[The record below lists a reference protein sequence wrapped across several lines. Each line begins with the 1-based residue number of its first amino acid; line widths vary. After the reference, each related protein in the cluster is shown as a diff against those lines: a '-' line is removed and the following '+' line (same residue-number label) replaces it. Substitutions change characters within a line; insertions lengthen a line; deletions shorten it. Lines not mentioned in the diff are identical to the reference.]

1 MPQPASNESA
11 NAHAPTTYG
20 GMYDSARYQF
30 FRAEPSYWEAST
42 PPLAQPTPPLEGDA
56 QTEIAIIGGGYA
68 GLSAAL
74 HLAEAGITCRVLEAG
89 PIGWGASGRNGG
101 FVCLGASFLSPG
113 DIARRHGE
121 DAARGFIALQCEAI
135 DLVDALT
142 RDGGPHIGRQGD
154 GILVIAHAAR
164 RKAELVRESDELAK
178 LGGVSSRMVSPDE
191 LAAVGYDRNMTQH
204 GGLLLE
210 RGFSLNPLAY
220 LRHLA
225 GKALSEGAV
234 LHARSEVLSWRCES
248 GGHVL
253 ATQAG
258 RLHAR
263 QVIVAC
269 NGFMPEHLHPAL
281 VGRVLPI
288 QSNIVVTAPGDVPAA
303 GLARVAGSN
312 TRDLLWYFRQLDD
325 GRLLIGGRGDTTGT
339 ARAGTRMRRHLEA
352 GAAAVFG
359 ARRTPH
365 TEYFWRGFIAA
376 TSTFLPAIGSLKD
389 DATVHYAFGCHGN
402 GVALMSWAGRA
413 LARRIV
419 GSVGALPHAIS
430 LWPRAFPKSGFMR
443 RQTLRLALLRAAI
456 RDRFA

>member
-1 MPQPASNESA
+1 MSQPDSPAR
-11 NAHAPTTYG
+11 APAAFG
-20 GMYDSARYQF
+20 GMYDRARYQF
-30 FRAEPSYWEAST
+30 FRAEPSFWEATT
-42 PPLAQPTPPLEGDA
+42 PPLPQEPAAPTGDA
-56 QTEIAIIGGGYA
+56 RTEVAIIGGGYA

-74 HLAEAGITCRVLEAG
+74 HLAEAGISCRVLEAG
-89 PIGWGASGRNGG
+89 PMGWGASGRNGG

-121 DAARGFIALQCEAI
+121 EAARGFLNLQCEAI

-142 RDGGPHIGRQGD
+142 RDGGPEIGRQAD

-164 RKAELVRESDELAK
+164 RIRELTREADELRA
-178 LGGVSSRMVSPDE
+178 LGGVSSEWITPERLS
-191 LAAVGYDRNMTQH
+191 AADYNPGMAQH
-204 GGLLLE
+204 GGLLLH

-225 GKALSEGAV
+225 GKAMSAGAV
-234 LHARSEVLSWRCES
+234 LHARSEVLSWRRES

-253 ATQAG
+253 ATASG

-263 QVIVAC
+263 HVIVAC

-281 VGRVLPI
+281 VGRVLPV
-288 QSNIVVTAPGDVPAA
+288 QSNIVVTAPGDGP
-303 GLARVAGSN
+303 GEKLARVAGSN

-325 GRLLIGGRGDTTGT
+325 GRLLLGGRGDTTGT
-339 ARAGTRMRRHLEA
+339 ARAATRMRRKLEA
-352 GAAAVFG
+352 GLAEVYG
-359 ARRTPH
+359 PRRAH
-365 TEYFWRGFIAA
+365 RTEYFWRGFIAV
-376 TSTFLPAIGSLKD
+376 TSNFLPAIGSLKD

-413 LARRIV
+413 LAQRIA
-419 GSVGALPHAIS
+419 GKISALPHAVS
-430 LWPRAFPKSGFMR
+430 LWPRAFAKSGFMR

>member
-1 MPQPASNESA
+1 MPQTGSHER
-11 NAHAPTTYG
+11 TTIAYG
-20 GMYDSARYQF
+20 GMYDRARYQF
-30 FRAEPSYWEAST
+30 SRAEPSYWEAIT
-42 PPLAQPTPPLEGDA
+42 PSLPHEPAPLAGDT

-74 HLAEAGITCRVLEAG
+74 HLAEAGISCRVLEAG

-121 DAARGFIALQCEAI
+121 DAARGFVKLQCEAI
-135 DLVDALT
+135 DLVDGLT
-142 RDGGPHIGRQGD
+142 RDGGPHIGKGAD

-164 RKAELVRESDELAK
+164 RIKELANEGDELRA
-178 LGGVSSRMVSPDE
+178 LGGVGSTWIAPGQ
-191 LAAVGYDRNMTQH
+191 LAEAGYEANATQH
-204 GGLLLE
+204 GGLLLH

-220 LRHLA
+220 VRHLA
-225 GKALSEGAV
+225 GKALEAGAV
-234 LHARSEVLSWRCES
+234 LHARSEVLSWRRES

-253 ATQAG
+253 ATAGG

-281 VGRVLPI
+281 TGRVLPV
-288 QSNIVVTAPGDVPAA
+288 QSNIAVTAQGDVPPE

-312 TRDLLWYFRQLDD
+312 TRDLLWYFRQMTD
-325 GRLLIGGRGDTTGT
+325 GRLLLGGRGDTTGT
-339 ARAGTRMRRHLEA
+339 ARAGTRMRRKLEA
-352 GAAAVFG
+352 GLAEVFG
-359 ARRTPH
+359 ARRAHQTA
-365 TEYFWRGFIAA
+365 YFWRGFIAV
-376 TSTFLPAIGSLKD
+376 TSNFLPAIGSLKE

-413 LARRIV
+413 LAQRIA
-419 GSVGALPHAIS
+419 GKVGALPHAVS
-430 LWPRAFPKSGFMR
+430 LWPRAFPRSGFMR

-456 RDRFA
+456 RDRFS